1 MAPGAVLRDRGVC
14 GSGRLRTHNVPWRVP
29 LDGRDTTP
37 GNGFDPQEW
46 SDNQTPPEN
55 NGSQRRAATQGV
67 PMTAADTEHHH
78 DGHQTPILASTPRFA
93 HLRALDGLRGFA
105 VLLVVLSHFLPDDA
119 PGGFLGVD
127 LFFVLSGF
135 LITSLLVAEW
145 GSSGRIALGN
155 FWIRRARRL
164 LPALL
169 VVLVAVGLVGMFTA
183 SRPEMHQLGLDGLA
197 SLFYVANWRF
207 IASGQSYVMEF
218 VVTAVSPLRHMWS
231 LAIEEQF
238 YLLWPLVA
246 LAAGS
251 LAGRPMLRRWPWLT
265 QRYLLA
271 GISAVLALA
280 SAVWMV
286 VAERIGIDLDRI
298 YYGTDTRVFMI
309 LGGAIVGALTVGT
322 PTVSPRLRP
331 VMTVGG
337 LASLAGL
344 VVATAMLTTSD
355 VRLYQGGYVV
365 VAVALVV
372 LLVSAA
378 QPGNNLVAS
387 VLSVRPLVGLGLIS
401 YGVYLW
407 HWPISVW
414 LTANNTGVDGAVLF
428 MLRSVVTLG
437 ASLAS
442 YYLVE
447 QPIRRNGLK
456 AAGRFRVWL
465 APVAVAGVAIALL
478 IPVMAF
484 PSIAEAPSDPTDG
497 VGTAEVT
504 ARYAAAVRCDDASAP
519 DQVDPDGQVIVQL
532 IGNSLASEVRPCL
545 SELLE
550 RRGVELVSIEEPG
563 FLLCTAADDI
573 TAQASDPAAV
583 PEVAILF
590 AFVAFDD
597 RCGTPWHRTVDQ
609 LVAMWVANGTHVILV
624 PTVESPVGGREEFN
638 PGAQLEVEHYRQL
651 AAADPA
657 NITVVDAGIFLRDTV
672 GTHLWRM
679 PCVDPQEPGC
689 DDDGKVGVRFIDGI
703 HFCTDPEFA
712 TRGCTDPAEAAG
724 ERRAASAIAGKL
736 LEILATRVGDQG
748 STRPA

>member
-1 MAPGAVLRDRGVC
+1 MTATSTEHKGD
-14 GSGRLRTHNVPWRVP
+14 GSGV
-29 LDGRDTTP
+29 
-37 GNGFDPQEW
+37 
-46 SDNQTPPEN
+46 SA
-55 NGSQRRAATQGV
+55 RAPTG
-67 PMTAADTEHHH
+67 
-78 DGHQTPILASTPRFA
+78 RFA

-183 SRPEMHQLGLDGLA
+183 SRPEMHQLSLDGLA

-207 IASGQSYVMEF
+207 ILAGQSYVMEF

-246 LAAGS
+246 LGAGS
-251 LAGRPMLRRWPWLT
+251 LAGRPLARRWPGLT
-265 QRYLLA
+265 QRHLLA
-271 GISAVLALA
+271 GISAVLAVA
-280 SAVWMV
+280 SAIWMV
-286 VAERIGIDLDRI
+286 VAERIGVDLDRI

-309 LGGAIVGALTVGT
+309 LGGAIVGALTAGT

-331 VMTVGG
+331 LMAVGG

-344 VVATAMLTTSD
+344 VVATVVLTTSD

-372 LLVSAA
+372 LLVAAA
-378 QPGNNLVAS
+378 QPGRNPVAS
-387 VLSVRPLVGLGLIS
+387 VLSVRPLVALGLIS

-414 LTANNTGVDGAVLF
+414 LTEENTDVDGVALF
-428 MLRSVVTLG
+428 VLRSAVTLG

-447 QPIRRNGLK
+447 QPIRRNGLRL
-456 AAGRFRVWL
+456 AGRSRVWL
-465 APVAVAGVAIALL
+465 APVAVTGVAIALL
-478 IPVMAF
+478 VPVMAF
-484 PSIAEAPSDPTDG
+484 PSIAEAPADLTTG
-497 VGTAEVT
+497 VGAAEVS
-504 ARYAAAVRCDDASAP
+504 ARYASVVRCDDTSAP
-519 DQVDPDGQVIVQL
+519 DPVNSGGQVTVQL
-532 IGNSLASEVRPCL
+532 VGNSLAGEVRPCL

-550 RRGVELVSIEEPG
+550 RRGVDLVSVSKPG
-563 FLLCTAADDI
+563 FLLCSAADDI

-590 AFVAFDD
+590 AFVAYDD
-597 RCGTPWHRTVDQ
+597 RCGGLWHRAVDQ
-609 LVAMWVANGTHVILV
+609 LVAMWVANGTHVMLV
-624 PTVESPVGGREEFN
+624 PTVASPVGGREEFN
-638 PGAQLEVEHYRQL
+638 PGAQLEVEHYRML

-657 NITVVDAGIFLRDTV
+657 NVTVVDAGVFLRDTV
-672 GTHLWRM
+672 GTYLWRM

-689 DDDGKVGVRFIDGI
+689 DDDGRAGVRFVDGM

-712 TRGCTDPAEAAG
+712 TRGCTEPADAAG
-724 ERRAASAIAGKL
+724 QRRAAAAIADELIEVLG
-736 LEILATRVGDQG
+736 ADTGGDRANAG
-748 STRPA
+748 STPTQADTDAG